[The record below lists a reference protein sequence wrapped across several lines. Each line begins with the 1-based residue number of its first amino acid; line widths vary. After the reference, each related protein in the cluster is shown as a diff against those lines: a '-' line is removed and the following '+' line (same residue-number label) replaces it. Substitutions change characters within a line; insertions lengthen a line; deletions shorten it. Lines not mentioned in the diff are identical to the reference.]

1 VGQPAALGR
10 DIALDLLLAFTIV
23 AVLAFAAERLAPE
36 RPQPILRRGF
46 ATDCAY
52 VAVNVVLRVVFTN
65 TLAVLLVALGRR
77 LFPDAAIGLL
87 STAPLWLQSV
97 AVIVVLDF
105 CFYWMHRAKHRWRW
119 WWRLHETH
127 HSSRDLDWLS
137 SVRFHP
143 LEKILDRVLYLLP
156 LLVLGVGEQALL
168 VLAVVDAAV
177 ATFAHANLRVR
188 LGPLNYVLV
197 TPELHRWHHA
207 TDGAAQAT
215 NFGNN
220 LSVFDWIFGTAR
232 LVRERPPAF
241 GLEGPY
247 PDEGFAAQF
256 LWAFRREAP
265 TPASI
270 ALPAS
275 DTAG

>member
-1 VGQPAALGR
+1 LAG
-10 DIALDLLLAFTIV
+10 LAF
-23 AVLAFAAERLAPE
+23 LAERLAPE
-36 RPQPILRRGF
+36 RAQPIFRRGF
-46 ATDCAY
+46 ATDCIY
-52 VAVNVVLRVVFTN
+52 VAANLVLRVFFTN
-65 TLAVLLVALGRR
+65 TLATLLVSLGRR
-77 LFPDAAIGLL
+77 LFPDAAIGIL
-87 STAPLWLQSV
+87 STSPLWLQSV

-143 LEKILDRVLYLLP
+143 LEKILDRVLYLAP
-156 LLVLGVGEQALL
+156 LIVLGVGEQALL

-177 ATFAHANLRVR
+177 ANLAHANVRIR

-207 TDGAAQAT
+207 SDPAAQRT

-220 LSVFDWIFGTAR
+220 LSIFDWIFGTAR
-232 LVRERPPAF
+232 LVRERPRVF
-241 GLEGPY
+241 GLDAPY

-256 LWAFRREAP
+256 LWAFRRETQAHG
-265 TPASI
+265 AV
-270 ALPAS
+270 ALRAEN
-275 DTAG
+275 TTG